1 MRIAQQR
8 AGVVMGIGRLGCIEG
23 TLREVVG
30 HDGAVKHPLPAFAR
44 RNSREQKC
52 QKVQKITGKI
62 TVVSRYDQPAD
73 GVLLHDF
80 IGFILQ
86 SLGIDRFVDEAW
98 ILFQHGGKDLVLA
111 LVSFPPADPL
121 KLLQKVILPKRFIG
135 AEIVIRQFRL
145 LGEPISLVCLRAVV
159 PAVRQIGRAE
169 LVTLNGNGGQ
179 KLIVQLGGLFRFLL
193 AHIGDVQRMA
203 VLAKHRPVVLPVHAT
218 GSEPAVSLEHVL
230 GEDDVHIPDG
240 MLHAPQIGDGVRPAE
255 GQEVFEVHLVQHTL
269 DIGHTDLE

>member
-1 MRIAQQR
+1 MTGLVSRARSKEILMVQLQR
-8 AGVVMGIGRLGCIEG
+8 PAKIDKGVRFFTCSG
-23 TLREVVG
+23 
-30 HDGAVKHPLPAFAR
+30 F
-44 RNSREQKC
+44 RNRQA
-52 QKVQKITGKI
+52 VQKIQQIPGKI
-62 TVVSRYDQPAD
+62 PIVSRYDQPAD

-98 ILFQHGGKDLVLA
+98 ILLQHGSKDLVLA

-193 AHIGDVQRMA
+193 ADIRDVQCMA
-203 VLAKHRPVVLPVHAT
+203 VLAEHRPIVLPAHAA
-218 GSEPAVSLEHVL
+218 SVQPAAALEHTL
-230 GEDDVHIPDG
+230 REDDIDLLNR
-240 MLHAPQIGDGVRPAE
+240 MLHAPQIGNGVRAAA
-255 GQEVFEVHLVQHTL
+255 VKIILEVHLVQHAL
-269 DIGHTDLE
+269 HIRHTDLE

>member
-1 MRIAQQR
+1 M
-8 AGVVMGIGRLGCIEG
+8 
-23 TLREVVG
+23 VG

-62 TVVSRYDQPAD
+62 TVVSRHDQAAD
-73 GVLLHDF
+73 GVLLHDLVRF
-80 IGFILQ
+80 VLQ
-86 SLGIDRFVDEAW
+86 PPGIDRFVDETR
-98 ILFQHGGKDLVLA
+98 ILFQHGGKDLVFA
-111 LVSFPPADPL
+111 LMPFPPADPL

-145 LGEPISLVCLRAVV
+145 LGEPLSLVCLRAVV
-159 PAVRQIGRAE
+159 PAVRQIGGAE

-193 AHIGDVQRMA
+193 AHIRDVQCVA
-203 VLAKHRPVVLPVHAT
+203 VLAEHRPIVLPTHAALIQ
-218 GSEPAVSLEHVL
+218 PAAALEHTL
-230 GEDDVHIPDG
+230 GEDDIDLLNR

>member
-1 MRIAQQR
+1 M
-8 AGVVMGIGRLGCIEG
+8 
-23 TLREVVG
+23 VG

-86 SLGIDRFVDEAW
+86 SLGIDRFVDETR
-98 ILFQHGGKDLVLA
+98 ILFQHGGKDLVFA
-111 LVSFPPADPL
+111 LMPFPPADPIRF
-121 KLLQKVILPKRFIG
+121 LQKVVLPKLRVC
-135 AEIVIRQFRL
+135 AEVIVPQLRL

-203 VLAKHRPVVLPVHAT
+203 VLAKHIPIIIPAHAA
-218 GSEPAVSLEHVL
+218 GSEPAVSLEHAL